1 MVRSESVANTPGAT
15 PNTSE
20 EDKMKRIFL
29 ISLSTLG
36 FAFLGIEAN
45 AQSWP
50 AKPIRAIVGFPAGGI
65 VDVLTRVVCDQ
76 LSPRLRQPI
85 IVENRTGAGGNIAT
99 AFVAKSD
106 PDGHTLLVH
115 SAAHTIAPSLQP
127 NLTYDPARD
136 FSAVVP
142 LGVTPNVLVVSPTRG
157 FKTVRDLVAAAKAKP
172 GSLTFASAGVGSGTH
187 LSAERF
193 RVSAGI
199 ELIHIPFRG
208 TPEMITEVMAGR
220 IDFFVGPIGIV
231 LPQVQVGQLLALAV
245 NSPKRAAALP
255 NVPTMSEAGLVDAE
269 YPNWFGVFLPA
280 KTSRNIVNRLHDE
293 TLKALR
299 EPTVES
305 KLATLGVDPLVMTP
319 AEFDE
324 HVKAEMAINA
334 TLVKISGIKPN

>member
-1 MVRSESVANTPGAT
+1 ME
-15 PNTSE
+15 
-20 EDKMKRIFL
+20 RIL
-29 ISLSTLG
+29 LLSLSTLG
-36 FAFLGIEAN
+36 FALLGIEAN
-45 AQSWP
+45 AESWP
-50 AKPIRAIVGFPAGGI
+50 AKPIRAIVAFPAGGI

-76 LSPRLRQPI
+76 LSPRLHQPI

-106 PDGHTLLVH
+106 PDGHTLLAH

-127 NLTYDPARD
+127 NLSYDPARD
-136 FSAVVP
+136 FSAVIP
-142 LGVTPNVLVVSPTRG
+142 LGVTANVLVVSPARG

-193 RVSAGI
+193 RVSAGL

-220 IDFFVGPIGIV
+220 IDFFVGPAGIV
-231 LPQVQVGQLLALAV
+231 LPQVQAGQLLALAV

-269 YPNWFGVFLPA
+269 YPNWFGLFLPGR
-280 KTSRNIVNRLHDE
+280 TPRDVVGRLHDE

-305 KLATLGVDPLVMTP
+305 KLATLGVDPLVMTS

-324 HVKAEMAINA
+324 HVKAEVAMNA
-334 TLVKISGIKPN
+334 TLVKIAGIKPN

>member
-1 MVRSESVANTPGAT
+1 MVRRESVAKTPEAA

-20 EDKMKRIFL
+20 EEQMKRIFL

-36 FAFLGIEAN
+36 FAFLGTEGT

-50 AKPIRAIVGFPAGGI
+50 AKPIRAMVGFPAGGI

-127 NLTYDPARD
+127 NLSYDPARD

-157 FKTVRDLVAAAKAKP
+157 FKAVRDLVAAAKAKP
-172 GSLTFASAGVGSGTH
+172 GLLTFASAGVGTGTH
-187 LSAERF
+187 LSAELF

-208 TPEMITEVMAGR
+208 TPEMITELMAGR

-231 LPQVQVGQLLALAV
+231 LPHIREGQLLALAA
-245 NSPKRAAALP
+245 NSPTRTAALP
-255 NVPTMSEAGLVDAE
+255 SVPTMSEAGFIDAD
-269 YPNWFGVFLPA
+269 YPNWFGLFVPA
-280 KTSRNIVNRLHDE
+280 KTPRDVVN
-293 TLKALR
+293 TLQTKTAKVLQA
-299 EPTVES
+299 PNVQS
-305 KLATLGVDPLVMTP
+305 KLATLGVDPMALTS
-319 AEFDE
+319 AEFNE
-324 HVKAEMAINA
+324 YVKGEVKMNA
-334 TLVKISGIKPN
+334 ALVK